1 MGLTHSFARARV
13 ENGSHAKV
21 DVIQQDSDSN
31 EEETFYETSS
41 LGPSPE
47 CFQKVEG
54 FRCDNSTIET
64 KPVLSK
70 ISTDDNVAEENKPR
84 TDFLAENLELNT
96 CYSKTEAKTIEM
108 KNVSSACC
116 VFGQNNSSK
125 ESCIGLQEA
134 SFAIQEKGNECT
146 MEEKESSCDLQ
157 GISSNDVHA
166 TEREESGV
174 EILESTPSQNVHLV
188 HIEDEQSKKCRVA
201 SLPLLGEGLFVEE
214 TSEISQPESS
224 RSFNSLHKLKSDTP
238 AACAWQIDVDC
249 FKPPKIKKRLPAKY
263 VKSKEDKVLIDQ
275 TSNNNTTDNTSSEN
289 LDSWNWPIA
298 SDIATQETMAARKV
312 LDLRRWYCISRPQ
325 YKKSCGISSLVSCWN
340 FLFSTLGAGSE
351 KPLIQ
356 EEALTILG
364 FKPPFGEIRF
374 GPFTGNATLMRWF
387 KQLNNHFRV
396 RGQAYYL
403 YKPKGK
409 CRTVGLTG
417 KEALLRLKEGL
428 HNPRMAFIYHS
439 YNHYFCPIGYDDSP
453 NKAVDAYRSQVDKDE
468 VETWILIGD
477 TSCKHPSIHCK
488 RWSDIDTD
496 LNNELPFF
504 LNIRKLHEGIKQ
516 LNTKKTGGNLHC
528 IMAFEKSV
536 FQGLS
541 KKTASKMVLRQENDD
556 SEEEGR

>member
-1 MGLTHSFARARV
+1 
-13 ENGSHAKV
+13 
-21 DVIQQDSDSN
+21 
-31 EEETFYETSS
+31 
-41 LGPSPE
+41 
-47 CFQKVEG
+47 
-54 FRCDNSTIET
+54 
-64 KPVLSK
+64 
-70 ISTDDNVAEENKPR
+70 
-84 TDFLAENLELNT
+84 
-96 CYSKTEAKTIEM
+96 M

-125 ESCIGLQEA
+125 ESCTGLQEA

-146 MEEKESSCDLQ
+146 IEEKESSCDLK

-174 EILESTPSQNVHLV
+174 EILECTPSQNVHLV

-224 RSFNSLHKLKSDTP
+224 RSFNSMHKLKSDTP
-238 AACAWQIDVDC
+238 AAACAWQIDVDC

-325 YKKSCGISSLVSCWN
+325 YRKSCGISSLVSCWN
-340 FLFSTLGAGSE
+340 FLFSTLGGGSE

-374 GPFTGNATLMRWF
+374 GPFTGNATLMRGKLECPRKTSWS
-387 KQLNNHFRV
+387 RV
-396 RGQAYYL
+396 E
-403 YKPKGK
+403 
-409 CRTVGLTG
+409 
-417 KEALLRLKEGL
+417 KETLI
-428 HNPRMAFIYHS
+428 NVPCVS
-439 YNHYFCPIGYDDSP
+439 
-453 NKAVDAYRSQVDKDE
+453 
-468 VETWILIGD
+468 LIG
-477 TSCKHPSIHCK
+477 
-488 RWSDIDTD
+488 
-496 LNNELPFF
+496 
-504 LNIRKLHEGIKQ
+504 
-516 LNTKKTGGNLHC
+516 GN
-528 IMAFEKSV
+528 
-536 FQGLS
+536 
-541 KKTASKMVLRQENDD
+541 
-556 SEEEGR
+556 